1 MRQRPM
7 LFATALLC
15 AAAVAMVGCGYSENP
30 PAPSLAPTVTQ
41 APDAKL
47 QRFYD
52 QDVKWQSCAKAPLVV
67 QMSSP
72 LAGSN
77 YSCAVL
83 KVPLDYHDPDGKI
96 IMLQLARTG
105 AAKSTKPL
113 LFFNPG
119 GPGGGSVAS
128 LDYMATSVFSPKV
141 LDHYDLVAMDPRGV
155 GLSTPVRCFT
165 PEQTDK
171 FRASGLVTS
180 VKEAQAQAKRLGSLC
195 LERSEGLAKNID
207 TDSVVQDFD
216 IARSAF
222 GMEKLDYVG
231 FSYGTFIGAL
241 YADTFPNR
249 VGRFVLDGAMDPS
262 SSITDIAKG
271 QAAGFEAV
279 VENWLSE
286 VISGA
291 DAQRL
296 GFSSDVASAK
306 MQLRHWLD
314 GLETNP
320 LPTSDSDRPLTRA
333 LAASAL
339 YGLMYSPQ
347 TYHYATTGLIQAIND
362 EDGSFLLQMADAY
375 ANRLADGSY
384 EDNSFEAFMV
394 INALDYEAV
403 GEPAQW
409 EETARELEEK
419 YPLVGSDFAFSEAGI
434 AGWPVESKKVR
445 RPVTGAGAGPILV
458 VGTTHDPATPYP
470 WAQALAQQLQSAT
483 LLTSQG
489 WSHCAYSSAAKDS
502 CVRETVDAYL
512 LDGTVPEAGLVCQ

>member
-15 AAAVAMVGCGYSENP
+15 AAVTMVGCEYSANP
-30 PAPSLAPTVTQ
+30 PAASVAPTVTQ

-52 QDVKWQSCAKAPLVV
+52 QDVKWQSCAKESLVVRMSAPLAN
-67 QMSSP
+67 P
-72 LAGSN
+72 K

-83 KVPLDYHDPDGKI
+83 NVPLDYDDPEEKSI
-96 IMLQLARTG
+96 TLQLARTG
-105 AAKSTKPL
+105 PVKSTKPL

-128 LDYMATSVFSPKV
+128 LDYMATSVFSPEV

-155 GLSTPVRCFT
+155 GLSSPVRCFT

-171 FRASGLVTS
+171 FRASGLLKS
-180 VKEAQAQAKRLGSLC
+180 VADVEAQAKAMGSLC

-207 TDSVVQDFD
+207 TDSVVKDFD
-216 IARSAF
+216 IARAVF
-222 GMEKLDYVG
+222 GLEKLDYVG

-241 YADTFPNR
+241 YADTFPDR

-279 VENWLSE
+279 VEHWLGE
-286 VISGA
+286 VLSGS

-296 GFSSDVASAK
+296 PLSSDVATAK
-306 MQLRHWLD
+306 MQLRQWLD

-320 LPTSDSDRPLTRA
+320 LSTSDPDRPLTRG

-347 TYHYATTGLIQAIND
+347 TYQYATTGLIQAMSA

-375 ANRLADGSY
+375 ANRRVDGSY

-394 INALDYEAV
+394 INALDYEPV
-403 GEPAQW
+403 GDPTQW
-409 EETARELEEK
+409 EATARELEEK
-419 YPLVGSDFAFSEAGI
+419 YPLVGSDFTFSEAGI

-458 VGTTHDPATPYP
+458 VGTTHDPATPYS

-483 LLTSQG
+483 LLTSEG
-489 WSHCAYSSAAKDS
+489 WSHCAYSSAAEDS
-502 CVRETVDAYL
+502 CVRDAVDDYL
-512 LDGTVPEAGLVCQ
+512 LDGAVPEEGLVCQ